1 MDMNEKLTKN
11 LNSWREALNAIP
23 AVEKV
28 LKAFDGKVFNVRLKN
43 ALNDAV
49 PNLYLAVRNDENAF
63 SIDIDPYRDYINI
76 CRIMRRGKTHRIDA
90 APLIASL
97 KEREKVIEET
107 IRETEAAF
115 PRLDEIKAERERILS
130 EIEKFNK
137 IPWMLNAAYSLRI
150 ELRSNW

>member
-11 LNSWREALNAIP
+11 LNSWRDALNAIP

-43 ALNDAV
+43 ALRESI
-49 PNLYLAVRNDENAF
+49 PNVYFEVRNDENCF
-63 SIDIDPYRDYINI
+63 SININPNREHVNI
-76 CRIMRRGKTHRIDA
+76 CWMRPGITHRIDA

-115 PRLDEIKAERERILS
+115 TRLDEIKAERERILS

-137 IPWMLNAAYSLRI
+137 IPWMINAAYNLRI